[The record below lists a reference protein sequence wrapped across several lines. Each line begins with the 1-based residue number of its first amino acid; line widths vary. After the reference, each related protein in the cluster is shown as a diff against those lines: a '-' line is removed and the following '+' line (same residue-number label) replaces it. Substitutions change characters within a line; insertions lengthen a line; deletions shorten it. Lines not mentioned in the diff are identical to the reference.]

1 MDKKLRFIV
10 FSAVVLLPL
19 ALSQCMSAA
28 RRIGPPAPP
37 PAADSYA
44 PEVSQKVKERPG
56 LGTQLDGEIYS
67 DWTTPAH
74 FYRKTHASPD
84 AVASFHYNDAE
95 GAKLM
100 AEMNG
105 RAVQRGGAFD
115 LVPGKLRVKVV
126 ERYRDH
132 AYDYYIAG
140 GKAFVIG
147 VPGDGYELK
156 LENLTK
162 ARMEVVVSIDG
173 LDVLDGQPAS
183 IRKRGYIIPARST
196 ITVQGMR
203 ARGKLRSLNFGT
215 VAESRAATA
224 FGEKG
229 ARNVGIIGMACYEE
243 DEAARRRARVEEN
256 YVRGD
261 AQAFGR

>member
-1 MDKKLRFIV
+1 
-10 FSAVVLLPL
+10 
-19 ALSQCMSAA
+19 MS
-28 RRIGPPAPP
+28 
-37 PAADSYA
+37 
-44 PEVSQKVKERPG
+44 
-56 LGTQLDGEIYS
+56 
-67 DWTTPAH
+67 
-74 FYRKTHASPD
+74 
-84 AVASFHYNDAE
+84 
-95 GAKLM
+95 
-100 AEMNG
+100 G
-105 RAVQRGGAFD
+105 RAVKRSGAFE
-115 LVPGKLRVKVV
+115 LVPGKLRVTVV
-126 ERYRDH
+126 ERYGNDSYDH
-132 AYDYYIAG
+132 YVAG

-196 ITVQGMR
+196 VTVQGMR

-215 VAESRAATA
+215 VAEARAATA

-229 ARNVGIIGMACYEE
+229 ARNVGVIGMACYEE
-243 DEAARRRARVEEN
+243 DEVARRRARVEEN